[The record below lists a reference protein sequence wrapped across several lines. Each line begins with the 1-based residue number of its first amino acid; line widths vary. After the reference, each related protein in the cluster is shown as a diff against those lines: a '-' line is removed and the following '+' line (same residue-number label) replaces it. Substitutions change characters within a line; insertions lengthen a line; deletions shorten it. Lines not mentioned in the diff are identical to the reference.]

1 MALEAH
7 ANATTLVRGPSL
19 RSRSPKSSVVSSFSS
34 MCRTTRP
41 TSWASSSQGATPPSW
56 SSEET
61 RISSPGRKPRAAV
74 RDSAKFS
81 EVMFVPKITSWGAQ
95 PRKRDALTSASS
107 RIAPTRRLVAYP
119 APRFALASRSARA
132 IASPTSSGTWVP
144 PGASRNVKPA
154 RDEKRPRTAVMSR
167 LERRVSVIG
176 GFLSGSGTGQRLDFD
191 RITTVRQ
198 TSKPFPCRGL
208 RRDGLITTLSM
219 PGEGVPMKASVI
231 VAATALGALAV
242 AGCGSSSSSGG
253 GGSNAS
259 GATKSCVAS
268 VGMEGPLTGPVA
280 VLGQEQLHFAQ
291 LALAS
296 DNLANKTKISIVQ
309 GDTQLNPAQATT
321 VTQQFT
327 SNSKIVAVVG
337 PAGSQEVEAIGPLM
351 ARAGLAFISG
361 SATNKT
367 LTTGKYPTF
376 LRTVSNDSV
385 QGPQDAHYIISNLHP
400 KAVMIVDDQEVYS
413 TGLVSSMIPIFQAA
427 GIKVDHESVS
437 QKVTDFSSLVAK
449 VTPATTVVV
458 LPWQIAANAQQFGRN
473 LAQQHKKALIFGTDG
488 LFSPG
493 TFTINGSYVSSFG
506 PDITAI
512 PADAAIVAAAKA
524 KYGSFGT
531 FGPPVFAATHVVDDA
546 IASVCKSGQTPS
558 RANVLAAIKNTN
570 EATTI
575 LGQPIKFT
583 SSGDVVNG
591 KFFLFKIDSTGKYN
605 LIPG

>member
-1 MALEAH
+1 MK
-7 ANATTLVRGPSL
+7 G
-19 RSRSPKSSVVSSFSS
+19 
-34 MCRTTRP
+34 
-41 TSWASSSQGATPPSW
+41 
-56 SSEET
+56 
-61 RISSPGRKPRAAV
+61 
-74 RDSAKFS
+74 SA
-81 EVMFVPKITSWGAQ
+81 I
-95 PRKRDALTSASS
+95 
-107 RIAPTRRLVAYP
+107 I
-119 APRFALASRSARA
+119 
-132 IASPTSSGTWVP
+132 
-144 PGASRNVKPA
+144 
-154 RDEKRPRTAVMSR
+154 
-167 LERRVSVIG
+167 
-176 GFLSGSGTGQRLDFD
+176 
-191 RITTVRQ
+191 
-198 TSKPFPCRGL
+198 
-208 RRDGLITTLSM
+208 
-219 PGEGVPMKASVI
+219 
-231 VAATALGALAV
+231 AATAIGALAV
-242 AGCGSSSSSGG
+242 AGCGSSTTSGG
-253 GGSNAS
+253 SAS
-259 GATKSCVAS
+259 GSGTTTKACVATI
-268 VGMEGPLTGPVA
+268 GMEGPLTGPVA

-291 LALAS
+291 LALLR
-296 DNLANKTKISIVQ
+296 DNLANHTKITLVQ

-337 PAGSQEVEAIGPLM
+337 PAGSQEVEAVGPLM

-361 SATNKT
+361 SATAAA

-376 LRTVSNDSV
+376 LRTVSKDSV
-385 QGPQDAHYIISNLHP
+385 QGPQDANYIVNTLHP
-400 KAVMIVDDQEVYS
+400 KALMIVDDQEAYS
-413 TGLVSSMIPIFQAA
+413 TGLVSAMVPIFKAA

-512 PADAAIVAAAKA
+512 PADKAIAVLAKS
-524 KYGSFGT
+524 KFGSFGT
-531 FGPPVFAATHVVDDA
+531 FGPPVFAATHVIDEA

-558 RANVLAAIKNTN
+558 RSNVMAAIKNTN

-583 SSGDVVNG
+583 SAGDVVNG
-591 KFFLFKIDSTGKYN
+591 KFFLFKIDSAGKYQ